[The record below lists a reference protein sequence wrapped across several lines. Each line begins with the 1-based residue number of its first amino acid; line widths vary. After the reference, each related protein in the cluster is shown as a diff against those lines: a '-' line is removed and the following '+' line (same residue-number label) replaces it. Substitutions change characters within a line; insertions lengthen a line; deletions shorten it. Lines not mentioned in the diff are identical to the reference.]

1 MVGAFKVDT
10 AVPLLARYVGSLPS
24 TGQKSS
30 KFRETG
36 VRFPA
41 AVERAK
47 VEKGREPRSQTMIG
61 FYADPPFDPMEQ
73 ERVIA
78 ATSVLETALRDSLRE
93 DLGQTYTVSV
103 GLSQSPPQRG
113 DGYIAI
119 SFGAA
124 PENIDAMTTR
134 VLDIVKRL
142 QVEGPA
148 PDLVANAKEGAKR
161 DYQTALKQNGYWMR
175 RLQTIHLLA
184 GNPSDVIT
192 RNQRI
197 DAVTVAGV
205 QEVLQK
211 YLPLDRYAVVTLVPE
226 PAAQ

>member
-1 MVGAFKVDT
+1 VET

-24 TGQKSS
+24 TGSRTSAFKDA
-30 KFRETG
+30 G
-36 VRFPA
+36 VRFPESIQR
-41 AVERAK
+41 VR

-61 FYADPPFDPMEQ
+61 FFADPAFDPMEQ

-78 ATSVLETALRDSLRE
+78 ATGVLETVLRDSLRE
-93 DLGQTYTVSV
+93 DLGQTYTVSAD
-103 GLSQSPPQRG
+103 LSQSPPQRG
-113 DGYIAI
+113 NGYVSV

-134 VLDIVKRL
+134 VLDVVKRL
-142 QVEGPA
+142 QADGPS
-148 PDLVANAKEGAKR
+148 PDLVANAKQGAKR
-161 DYQTALKQNGYWMR
+161 DYETALKQNGYWLR
-175 RLQTIHLLA
+175 RLQTIHLLG
-184 GNPSDVIT
+184 GNPSDIVT

-197 DAVTVAGV
+197 DAVTPAAV
-205 QEVLQK
+205 QEVLKK